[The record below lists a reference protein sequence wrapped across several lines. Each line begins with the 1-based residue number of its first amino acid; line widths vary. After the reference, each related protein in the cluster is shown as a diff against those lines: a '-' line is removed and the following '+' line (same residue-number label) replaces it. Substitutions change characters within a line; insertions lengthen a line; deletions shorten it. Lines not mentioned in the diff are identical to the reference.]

1 MASAFLEI
9 GTKCSFIIYKL
20 RFFTNF
26 CLTAAASKIFFN
38 ILRDKNKIGAGNE
51 IRTRDPDL
59 GKVVLYQLSYS
70 RTVLL
75 NRAFILL
82 GNVVLFP
89 ARVPLFQAL
98 WLREPASEAGL
109 QRGRYSNQ
117 MGCEVK

>member
-26 CLTAAASKIFFN
+26 FLTAAASKIFFN
-38 ILRDKNKIGAGNE
+38 ILRDKNKIGAGTE

-70 RTVLL
+70 R
-75 NRAFILL
+75 FIWSPSL
-82 GNVVLFP
+82 
-89 ARVPLFQAL
+89 
-98 WLREPASEAGL
+98 ASR
-109 QRGRYSNQ
+109 Q
-117 MGCEVK
+117 